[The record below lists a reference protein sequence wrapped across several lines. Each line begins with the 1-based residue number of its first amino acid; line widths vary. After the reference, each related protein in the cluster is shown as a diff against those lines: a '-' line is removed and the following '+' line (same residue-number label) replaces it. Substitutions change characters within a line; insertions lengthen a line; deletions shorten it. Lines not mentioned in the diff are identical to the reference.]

1 MMGPPYESGV
11 GVAVGNTLG
20 CSNSMVTHGRVYR
33 TLSKYGVYHHG
44 FWFVSVRSGCFEMK
58 NVRWFVQKPLST
70 RSKRTPFCY
79 VGVSLCVCGSLWFR
93 YMSAM
98 TRTGI
103 EKQIWPYAVRVQRET
118 TTANTSN
125 IYIYIYMT
133 HQRLLYGQQHVHH
146 HHQQQDNNIIIIN
159 HDTVL

>member
-1 MMGPPYESGV
+1 M
-11 GVAVGNTLG
+11 
-20 CSNSMVTHGRVYR
+20 
-33 TLSKYGVYHHG
+33 
-44 FWFVSVRSGCFEMK
+44 
-58 NVRWFVQKPLST
+58 
-70 RSKRTPFCY
+70 
-79 VGVSLCVCGSLWFR
+79 CGSLWFR

-118 TTANTSN
+118 TANTSN

-133 HQRLLYGQQHVHH
+133 LQRLLYGQQHVHH
-146 HHQQQDNNIIIIN
+146 HHQQQQDNIIIIN